1 MKTKILSLIALTAC
15 TCSLTA
21 AEHRVDY
28 NVIPIPKEVTV
39 DDTHVFTLESGMG
52 IAYDANNEEVCRST
66 FGQST

>member
-52 IAYDANNEEVCRST
+52 IAYDAKNEEVCRST